1 MAGFSSCTGRYDTP
15 EFPLYSTL
23 AKSHRG
29 DFYQNCTP
37 GATAECGPRE
47 PWHDIH
53 ARVAGPAAAQVL
65 QNFADRWRHQ
75 QHQGDHHLIPL
86 DGFDLEAGME
96 VGEEEG
102 GPWTVQVLRSITS
115 DSTVFSPAREE
126 HLHRK
131 YGTLIDNSIE
141 VAYIKLIREAES
153 FIYIENQYFMGSS
166 YAWARDKDTL
176 AHHVIPSEI
185 SQKIISKMEAGEEF
199 RVYVTIPMYPE
210 GDPTSAASQEILYW
224 QHLTMESMFLTL
236 AAAIAAAG
244 SQKHPTDFLN
254 FYCLGTREA
263 ESQVHWCTCPHRG
276 AGAGGAGH
284 ARGGHPGGEGEEEPQ
299 APGVRPQQADGGG

>member
-1 MAGFSSCTGRYDTP
+1 M
-15 EFPLYSTL
+15 
-23 AKSHRG
+23 
-29 DFYQNCTP
+29 
-37 GATAECGPRE
+37 
-47 PWHDIH
+47 
-53 ARVAGPAAAQVL
+53 AGPAAAQVL

-75 QHQGDHHLIPL
+75 QHQGDHHLVPL

-96 VGEEEG
+96 VGEEDG

-115 DSTVFSPAREE
+115 DSTVFSPAREV

-166 YAWARDKDTL
+166 YAWAREKDTL

-199 RVYVTIPMYPE
+199 RVYITIPMYPE

-224 QHLTMESMFLTL
+224 QHLTMESMYLTL
-236 AAAIAAAG
+236 AAAIATAG

-254 FYCLGTREA
+254 FYCLGTREW
-263 ESQVHWCTCPHRG
+263 ESQVHDCTCPPPRRRCRRSWACPRRAPRRRG
-276 AGAGGAGH
+276 
-284 ARGGHPGGEGEEEPQ
+284 
-299 APGVRPQQADGGG
+299 